1 MTVRDI
7 VELLRPDEE
16 ITLYDVSNNTWRA
29 GMITKEFIPATY
41 LDWEVIGLQTD
52 TNMYGST
59 TVLELDIKQMEDT

>member
-7 VELLRPDEE
+7 VKLLRTDEE
-16 ITLYDVSNNTWRA
+16 ITLYDVANNTWRT

-41 LDWEVIGLQTD
+41 IDWEVVGLQTD
-52 TNMYGST
+52 TNMYGSA